1 MDSRGRA
8 SFAYTQSIVKE
19 CPGHLVTMKDTAS
32 RLSYRGALVKRDGT
46 ELRNLGSCVRA
57 GQLEWGTSAR
67 LHLPKR
73 WFRTGVPRM
82 SLNFMIYYTLRLVS
96 NQCWSSADSSCRHM
110 RPPHWLINALCI
122 PIDSHR
128 IPAP

>member
-19 CPGHLVTMKDTAS
+19 CPGHLVTVKDTAS
-32 RLSYRGALVKRDGT
+32 RLSYGGALVKRDGT

-67 LHLPKR
+67 LHLPKL
-73 WFRTGVPRM
+73 WFRTCATHVVELHDLLYAPF
-82 SLNFMIYYTLRLVS
+82 SLKSVLE
-96 NQCWSSADSSCRHM
+96 
-110 RPPHWLINALCI
+110 
-122 PIDSHR
+122 
-128 IPAP
+128 